1 MKLATQ
7 CPFCQ
12 TTFRVAP
19 EQLTLRGGLVR
30 CGHCKEVFDGNQ
42 YLVAPDLPISPP
54 DTQQIL
60 QPTITPEG
68 LPSAPSAPS
77 SLAPETNAPAE
88 VPPWMAASLAD
99 TFASV
104 AAATSDAP
112 WGAPEETT
120 SPVPLPLPQTAA
132 ANQEADGVE
141 PISISPDQSS
151 GANKDEV
158 LSPRTAEA
166 EADTLAATSDMAVV
180 EYVAIPVATK
190 ETDVEHSDVPSGEE
204 DKETH
209 QEVHKEIHKEAR
221 QIVEVEA
228 EEEDREEQVDED
240 EDAEPPGFVRR
251 AERQARLARIAR
263 IGMAIGTVL
272 LVIALLLQGVY
283 LGRNQLAVWLPAT
296 RAPLSAMCERL
307 HCRIGLPSSIGQLSL
322 ESSELQLIPPNQNIY
337 SLNLLLRNRS
347 TSAETWPYIE
357 LTINDAD
364 DKPITRRIF
373 LPKEYLG
380 SPQQVSDGFA
390 AESEQ
395 PVKLTF
401 ELAQS
406 TAAGYRV
413 YLFFP

>member
-42 YLVAPDLPISPP
+42 YLVASDLVINPPDLLQDTSPA
-54 DTQQIL
+54 I
-60 QPTITPEG
+60 PTAG
-68 LPSAPSAPS
+68 LPTAPS
-77 SLAPETNAPAE
+77 SSTPATPAPAE

-151 GANKDEV
+151 GANKDDV

-166 EADTLAATSDMAVV
+166 EADTLEATSDMAVV
-180 EYVAIPVATK
+180 EDVAIPVATK
-190 ETDVEHSDVPSGEE
+190 ETDVEHSDAPSGEE
-204 DKETH
+204 DEET
-209 QEVHKEIHKEAR
+209 QD
-221 QIVEVEA
+221 VEA

-307 HCRIGLPSSIGQLSL
+307 HCRIGLPSNIEQLSL

-364 DKPITRRIF
+364 DKPITRRIL

-380 SPQQVSDGFA
+380 SPQKVSDGFA

-401 ELAQS
+401 ELAQP